1 MDNNRDQT
9 LDESQVH
16 SLLSE
21 LNFLNTLF
29 QDTSFGVPLLTS
41 QVLFVQAIATI
52 KITNF
57 FF

>member
-16 SLLSE
+16 SLPSE

-29 QDTSFGVPLLTS
+29 QDTSFGVPFLTS
-41 QVLFVQAIATI
+41 QVLFVQATI

>member
-1 MDNNRDQT
+1 MDNNRDQP

-16 SLLSE
+16 NLLSE

-29 QDTSFGVPLLTS
+29 QDTSFGVPFLTS